1 MKKNKDGKTLQ
12 EVLDENREK
21 MWERHLKEKKKQE
34 KEIIIGM
41 FLIGAILVGIF
52 YLGYLQNSKAMEK
65 CTQNHDYDYCLVNL
79 WGEIWK

>member
-21 MWERHLKEKKKQE
+21 MWESHLKEKKKQE
-34 KEIIIGM
+34 KEIIVGM
-41 FLIGAILVGIF
+41 ILIGAILVGIF
-52 YLGYLQNSKAMEK
+52 YLEYLQNSKAMEK

-79 WGEIWK
+79 

>member
-21 MWERHLKEKKKQE
+21 MWKEHLKEKKKQE

-52 YLGYLQNSKAMEK
+52 YLGYFQ
-65 CTQNHDYDYCLVNL
+65 
-79 WGEIWK
+79 I

>member
-1 MKKNKDGKTLQ
+1 MKKKKNNNYDFDLIFPV
-12 EVLDENREK
+12 EVFKKNREK
-21 MWERHLKEKKKQE
+21 MWQEHLKEKKRQE

-79 WGEIWK
+79 

>member
-1 MKKNKDGKTLQ
+1 MKNKEGKTLN
-12 EVLDENREK
+12 EVLKENQIK
-21 MWERHLKEKKKQE
+21 MRKQFLKEKKK
-34 KEIIIGM
+34 KERKTIIGM
-41 FLIGAILVGIF
+41 IVVGALLVGMF

>member
-1 MKKNKDGKTLQ
+1 MKNKDGKTLQ

-21 MWERHLKEKKKQE
+21 MWERHLKEKKRQE
-34 KEIIIGM
+34 KEIIIWM

-52 YLGYLQNSKAMEK
+52 YLGYLQNSKAMER

-79 WGEIWK
+79 

>member
-34 KEIIIGM
+34 KEIIVGI

-65 CTQNHDYDYCLVNL
+65 CTQNNDYDYCLVNL
-79 WGEIWK
+79 

>member
-1 MKKNKDGKTLQ
+1 MKNKEGKTLQ

-52 YLGYLQNSKAMEK
+52 YLGYLQNSNAMER

-79 WGEIWK
+79 

>member
-12 EVLDENREK
+12 EVLDENRDNTWQK
-21 MWERHLKEKKKQE
+21 HLKEKKKQE

-41 FLIGAILVGIF
+41 FIIGAILVGIF

-79 WGEIWK
+79 

>member
-1 MKKNKDGKTLQ
+1 MKNKDGKTLQ

-21 MWERHLKEKKKQE
+21 MWERHLKEKKRQE
-34 KEIIIGM
+34 KEIIIGV

-52 YLGYLQNSKAMEK
+52 YLGYLQNSKAMER

-79 WGEIWK
+79 